1 MLYAFGFEHARV
13 CGQKMVTTFTLC
25 SEQLSLQ
32 KHYDYG
38 MRAVKTVIV
47 AAGNLKSA
55 NPNANELQLLLR
67 ALQDVN
73 VPKFMAQD
81 LPLFDG
87 IMSDLFPGI
96 ERPDID
102 YGALMQSIK
111 TSAEELGFQ
120 PHKFFLKKNIEL
132 YETIVVRHGL
142 MLN

>member
-1 MLYAFGFEHARV
+1 M
-13 CGQKMVTTFTLC
+13 
-25 SEQLSLQ
+25 
-32 KHYDYG
+32 
-38 MRAVKTVIV
+38 
-47 AAGNLKSA
+47 
-55 NPNANELQLLLR
+55 NELIKLTTLTT
-67 ALQDVN
+67 DVN

-120 PHKFFLKKNIEL
+120 PLQIMH
-132 YETIVVRHGL
+132 
-142 MLN
+142 